1 MSGNIVVE
9 LNGVNT
15 VFGRNF
21 VHRDLNLRVERGQIV
36 GLLGESGSGK
46 TTLLR
51 EMLGLWLPSA
61 GSIHLF
67 GFDLRDPDV
76 MVPFAADLACCS
88 SMGRC
93 FRHCQCSITLPFRC
107 VN

>member
-1 MSGNIVVE
+1 MSGHVVVE

-51 EMLGLWLPSA
+51 ED
-61 GSIHLF
+61 H
-67 GFDLRDPDV
+67 
-76 MVPFAADLACCS
+76 
-88 SMGRC
+88 
-93 FRHCQCSITLPFRC
+93 
-107 VN
+107 

>member
-1 MSGNIVVE
+1 MGSTRFLAGI
-9 LNGVNT
+9 L
-15 VFGRNF
+15 FIAI
-21 VHRDLNLRVERGQIV
+21 LNLRVERGQIV

-76 MVPFAADLACCS
+76 MEQRHSPPTWHVVPAWRLVFGIVS
-88 SMGRC
+88 VR
-93 FRHCQCSITLPFRC
+93 
-107 VN
+107 